1 MILRD
6 SEYVVEAVRT
16 ERYFV
21 IVLYAVVVVVVVSV
35 RVLSELYSWRNN
47 VVWTGSSITIII
59 IIIITTVARPL
70 PVKTTS

>member
-16 ERYFV
+16 ERYVV

-59 IIIITTVARPL
+59 IITTVARAL

>member
-16 ERYFV
+16 ECYVV
-21 IVLYAVVVVVVVSV
+21 IVLYAVVVVVVSV

-59 IIIITTVARPL
+59 IIKTVARPL

>member
-1 MILRD
+1 MIFRD

-16 ERYFV
+16 ERYVV

-47 VVWTGSSITIII
+47 VLWTGSSINI

>member
-16 ERYFV
+16 ERYVV
-21 IVLYAVVVVVVVSV
+21 IVLHAVVVVVVVSV

-59 IIIITTVARPL
+59 IIITTVARAL

>member
-16 ERYFV
+16 ERYVV
-21 IVLYAVVVVVVVSV
+21 IVLYAVVVVVVSA

-59 IIIITTVARPL
+59 IIITTVARAL
-70 PVKTTS
+70 PVKSTS

>member
-1 MILRD
+1 MIFRD

-16 ERYFV
+16 ERYVV

-47 VVWTGSSITIII
+47 VAWTGSSITIII
-59 IIIITTVARPL
+59 IITTVARAL

>member
-16 ERYFV
+16 ERYVV

-59 IIIITTVARPL
+59 IIKTVARPL